1 MEIGYTI
8 VRAYVWEKG
17 GGCAGQYRV
26 CKCVPY
32 LGLLICLPGTCR
44 AHCSW
49 DFIKKNVIFAWSTDR
64 WRGRERG
71 MKKERERD
79 EEKGRGEGEV
89 ETRQTACHTQLKLT

>member
-1 MEIGYTI
+1 MCGRREEG
-8 VRAYVWEKG
+8 VQ
-17 GGCAGQYRV
+17 QYRV

-64 WRGRERG
+64 WRGGERG
-71 MKKERERD
+71 MKRKRGREEEREEERD
-79 EEKGRGEGEV
+79 EEKGRGEGE
-89 ETRQTACHTQLKLT
+89 EWRQGRQLVTHS